1 MPDYRFK
8 YISASLNSPV
18 GLYESKWRIHE
29 DGKLA
34 FEFNI
39 PFNATASAVLPYANL
54 ESVYIN
60 GKLLSDKEFDIKI
73 EENNLVVQLESG
85 LWKFEYMPTKSYIK
99 YYSSEMKLDELMSHE
114 EAREIVLSNC
124 SAARDLD
131 GGLSAKFS
139 FKSLR
144 ELQELPF
151 FNPTP
156 EEMAKVDELLGKIK
170 VEVTI

>member
-1 MPDYRFK
+1 MQ
-8 YISASLNSPV
+8 
-18 GLYESKWRIHE
+18 
-29 DGKLA
+29 
-34 FEFNI
+34 
-39 PFNATASAVLPYANL
+39 
-54 ESVYIN
+54 
-60 GKLLSDKEFDIKI
+60 I